1 MRRTK
6 DNSRDV
12 LKMDSDPEVW
22 RDGYASHSRTQLRD
36 DIPASSAIE
45 TAADVTID
53 NVSGPAPAPGAHDP
67 SLADGDTDA
76 EEGQSDDQL
85 QRPGYF
91 GESARIGRF
100 AVLRT
105 LGEGGMGVVYSAYD
119 EELDRRVAIKLL
131 RPGRD
136 NSPRNQARMQR
147 EARAMAKLSHP
158 NVVQVYEVGRIDEQ
172 VFVAMEF
179 VQGKTLGAWLKA
191 KERGWLE
198 TLNVLIQAG
207 RGLQAAHDAGVIHAD
222 FKPDNIL
229 IDAEE
234 RVRVVDFGLSRRA
247 DPASSSLQAAAVAGE
262 AGRSLPGAAAV
273 SGDAAR
279 SMISATANTTSAP
292 PPTPAPTPA
301 GSLVASD
308 TPTAPAT
315 SARFQAVTV
324 PVPPPSDDSAHRPGD
339 EPRSNA
345 RIAGT
350 PAYMAPEQ
358 HRHSPADQRSDQFSF
373 CVTLYTALYG
383 RHPFAGGSLLELVIN
398 LTDGKLHP
406 PPPGTPVP
414 AAVHA
419 AILRGLAPLP
429 EQRWPTL
436 AALLD
441 ALEIGSG
448 RDRDPE
454 FDLSVAKRQR
464 VVLAGIIATSIL
476 GLSVVVILGSPQQ
489 DMLPTAVMNAVA
501 GGIINTVLLAVIFF
515 FRNSLL
521 KNTINR
527 RVTAWLIV
535 SSLAMLFHRTVAVFL
550 DVPVAATMALDLL
563 MLGSIATMA
572 AVTVERWIGW
582 TAALLLCSAVL
593 AAAMP
598 AISSVIL
605 AITIV
610 GVFCLAV
617 LFWSR

>member
-1 MRRTK
+1 MCWW
-6 DNSRDV
+6 N
-12 LKMDSDPEVW
+12 P
-22 RDGYASHSRTQLRD
+22 
-36 DIPASSAIE
+36 SS
-45 TAADVTID
+45 
-53 NVSGPAPAPGAHDP
+53 P
-67 SLADGDTDA
+67 
-76 EEGQSDDQL
+76 
-85 QRPGYF
+85 
-91 GESARIGRF
+91 
-100 AVLRT
+100 
-105 LGEGGMGVVYSAYD
+105 
-119 EELDRRVAIKLL
+119 
-131 RPGRD
+131 
-136 NSPRNQARMQR
+136 
-147 EARAMAKLSHP
+147 
-158 NVVQVYEVGRIDEQ
+158 
-172 VFVAMEF
+172 
-179 VQGKTLGAWLKA
+179 
-191 KERGWLE
+191 
-198 TLNVLIQAG
+198 
-207 RGLQAAHDAGVIHAD
+207 
-222 FKPDNIL
+222 
-229 IDAEE
+229 
-234 RVRVVDFGLSRRA
+234 
-247 DPASSSLQAAAVAGE
+247 
-262 AGRSLPGAAAV
+262 
-273 SGDAAR
+273 
-279 SMISATANTTSAP
+279 
-292 PPTPAPTPA
+292 
-301 GSLVASD
+301 D

-501 GGIINTVLLAVIFF
+501 GGIINTVTKSGGNEFHGSLRDNLTNQSW
-515 FRNSLL
+515 NS
-521 KNTINR
+521 KNEFSPEPEDKVVPAAGHGAADR
-527 RVTAWLIV
+527 R
-535 SSLAMLFHRTVAVFL
+535 SGFL
-550 DVPVAATMALDLL
+550 GIGRAGSRHGDGDAAD
-563 MLGSIATMA
+563 GQ
-572 AVTVERWIGW
+572 
-582 TAALLLCSAVL
+582 
-593 AAAMP
+593 
-598 AISSVIL
+598 
-605 AITIV
+605 
-610 GVFCLAV
+610 
-617 LFWSR
+617 SREMEIPHELNPRKKARKS

>member
-1 MRRTK
+1 
-6 DNSRDV
+6 
-12 LKMDSDPEVW
+12 
-22 RDGYASHSRTQLRD
+22 
-36 DIPASSAIE
+36 
-45 TAADVTID
+45 
-53 NVSGPAPAPGAHDP
+53 
-67 SLADGDTDA
+67 
-76 EEGQSDDQL
+76 
-85 QRPGYF
+85 
-91 GESARIGRF
+91 
-100 AVLRT
+100 
-105 LGEGGMGVVYSAYD
+105 MGVVYSAYD

-179 VQGKTLGAWLKA
+179 VQGKTLGVWLKA
-191 KERGWLE
+191 QERGWLE
-198 TLNVLIQAG
+198 ILNVLIQAG

-247 DPASSSLQAAAVAGE
+247 DPASASLQAAAVTGE

-273 SGDAAR
+273 TGEAAR
-279 SMISATANTTSAP
+279 SMISPTASTTSAP
-292 PPTPAPTPA
+292 TSTSSA
-301 GSLVASD
+301 
-308 TPTAPAT
+308 PTAPAL
-315 SARFQAVTV
+315 SARFQPV
-324 PVPPPSDDSAHRPGD
+324 PVPLPPPTDESGHRPGD

-358 HRHSPADQRSDQFSF
+358 HRHSPRRPAQRPVQLLRHPLHRPLRPPPLRRRQPARARHQPHRRQDPP
-373 CVTLYTALYG
+373 AAG
-383 RHPFAGGSLLELVIN
+383 RHPRARGRAHR
-398 LTDGKLHP
+398 DP
-406 PPPGTPVP
+406 PRP
-414 AAVHA
+414 
-419 AILRGLAPLP
+419 RRAP
-429 EQRWPTL
+429 EHRWPTL
-436 AALLD
+436 DDLIE

-476 GLSVVVILGSPQQ
+476 GLSTVVILGSPQQ
-489 DMLPTAVMNAVA
+489 DMLPTAVMNAFAGADHQHRPPPGDLPLSQLAAQEHDQPAGHRLAGCLQPGHAVPPHRRGLPRRPGRRHHGPRPPDARLDRHDGRHHHRVA
-501 GGIINTVLLAVIFF
+501 GSAGP
-515 FRNSLL
+515 R
-521 KNTINR
+521 
-527 RVTAWLIV
+527 
-535 SSLAMLFHRTVAVFL
+535 
-550 DVPVAATMALDLL
+550 PC
-563 MLGSIATMA
+563 
-572 AVTVERWIGW
+572 
-582 TAALLLCSAVL
+582 CSA
-593 AAAMP
+593 APCSPRPCP